1 MSEYL
6 IPRRAAVLGLL
17 GGLASGSGVAFAQQ
31 RGDGGPPWMTRRV
44 SGPGLVYRTFQS
56 AAAGV
61 PVSFHV
67 YAPSQYEREPER
79 RFPVI
84 YWLHGSEPGLS
95 GIPVLARMFDRA
107 IHEGKAPPMIV
118 VFPNGRGVSMWCDAR
133 DGSSPVETTVVRE
146 LVPFVDSSMRTIP
159 ALEGRII
166 EGFSM
171 GGYGA
176 ARLGFT
182 YPDLFGAVSM
192 FGAGPLHPDFEVLPS
207 NAALRE
213 RVLESVY
220 GGELDYFRALS
231 PWRIAERNSPL
242 LGGLPLRLAIGTRD
256 ATLPANRDFHR
267 HLSALGIPHDYVE
280 VPGVAHEPAGLIEGL
295 GDQMWAFYRSVLGS
309 I

>member
-1 MSEYL
+1 
-6 IPRRAAVLGLL
+6 
-17 GGLASGSGVAFAQQ
+17 
-31 RGDGGPPWMTRRV
+31 
-44 SGPGLVYRTFQS
+44 
-56 AAAGV
+56 
-61 PVSFHV
+61 
-67 YAPSQYEREPER
+67 
-79 RFPVI
+79 
-84 YWLHGSEPGLS
+84 
-95 GIPVLARMFDRA
+95 
-107 IHEGKAPPMIV
+107 
-118 VFPNGRGVSMWCDAR
+118 
-133 DGSSPVETTVVRE
+133 
-146 LVPFVDSSMRTIP
+146 MRTIP
-159 ALEGRII
+159 TLEGRII

-267 HLSALGIPHDYVE
+267 HLSALGIPNDYVE
-280 VPGVAHEPAGLIEGL
+280 VPGVAHEPSALIEGL